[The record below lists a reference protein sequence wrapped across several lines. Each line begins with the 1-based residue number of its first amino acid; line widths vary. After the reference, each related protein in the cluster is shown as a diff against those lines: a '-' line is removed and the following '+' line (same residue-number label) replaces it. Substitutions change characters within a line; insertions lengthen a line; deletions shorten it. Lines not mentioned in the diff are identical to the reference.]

1 MVENIH
7 YYDNKDD
14 SYFDDLTLA
23 NPCRLQGGAYFSKL
37 SCNEEPFLFQTPKS
51 STKKGVIFTNKK
63 AYCDLLFVLLVH
75 VNQMLSFQWK
85 EVFTTMIGRCIM
97 KQY

>member
-1 MVENIH
+1 MVENIL

-63 AYCDLLFVLLVH
+63 AYCDLLFTSDNYKFV
-75 VNQMLSFQWK
+75 
-85 EVFTTMIGRCIM
+85 E
-97 KQY
+97 